1 MEAEPTVLF
10 AARLMPPRI
19 VGGLERFSADV
30 LAGLRQDFRV
40 KDLAHYGGRKSQIP
54 YLATLGTRL
63 RSQARAAR
71 KAGHEV
77 VIDASDA
84 SLAAPL
90 RRQSA
95 PTMARI
101 HGLDILHP
109 SAAYQRYVR
118 RYLGG
123 IDYLV
128 ANSSNTRDL
137 LDRFDYPAER
147 TRVINP
153 AADAPVGWKPETVRG
168 RMLYLGRLVARK
180 GALELV
186 RDVWPTV
193 VDAYPEASLDLVGD
207 GPQAEVIKAAIRD
220 APHGER
226 IHWHGQ
232 LGQEELEQRF
242 READVFCMAN
252 RHVEGDWEGFGIVA
266 AESASRSVPVV
277 ARAVDGIPD
286 AVAVGRT
293 GLLVDEADP
302 AAFADAVLSVLDRR
316 KLGDRASVAR
326 EAAAR
331 WSTARLRRQYRD
343 LVLEV
348 AAQSARPR
356 G

>member
-1 MEAEPTVLF
+1 MHDEPTVLF

-30 LAGLRQDFRV
+30 LAGLKGEFPV
-40 KDLAHYGGRKSQIP
+40 VDLAHYGGRKAQP
-54 YLATLGTRL
+54 VYMATLSARL
-63 RSQARAAR
+63 RRRARVA
-71 KAGHEV
+71 KQAGHAV
-77 VIDASDA
+77 VIDGSDA

-90 RRQSA
+90 ARQA
-95 PTMARI
+95 VPTMARI

-109 SAAYQRYVR
+109 SRAYQRYVR

-137 LDRFDYPAER
+137 LDAFDYPAER

-153 AADAPVGWKPETVRG
+153 AADAPEGWTPATVRG
-168 RMLYLGRLVARK
+168 RMLYVGRLVARK

-193 VDAYPEASLDLVGD
+193 IDAYPEASLDLVGD
-207 GPQAEVIKAAIRD
+207 GPEAAALQRAIAQAPSSD
-220 APHGER
+220 R
-226 IHWHGQ
+226 ITWHGQ
-232 LGQEELEQRF
+232 LSQEELEQRF
-242 READVFCMAN
+242 RQADVFCMAN
-252 RHVEGDWEGFGIVA
+252 RHVDGDWEGFGIVA
-266 AESASRSVPVV
+266 AESASRGVPVV
-277 ARAVDGIPD
+277 AKAIDGIPD

-293 GLLVDEADP
+293 GLLVDESDP
-302 AAFADAVLSVLDRR
+302 AAFAHAVLSVLDRR
-316 KLGDRASVAR
+316 KLGDRKSVAE

-343 LVLEV
+343 LILEI
-348 AAQSARPR
+348 AEH